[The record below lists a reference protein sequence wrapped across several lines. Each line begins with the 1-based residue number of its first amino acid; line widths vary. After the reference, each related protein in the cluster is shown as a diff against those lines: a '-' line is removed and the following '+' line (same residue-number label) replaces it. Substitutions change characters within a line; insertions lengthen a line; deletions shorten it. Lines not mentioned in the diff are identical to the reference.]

1 MTANQLLTQFDLQV
15 EDIKRVNKIFTNESV
30 FVRKTVLIP
39 RLRESLSKSSS
50 PTAFRKSTEMMS
62 DDQLDANAFLAN
74 IDRQLEETKEAVNKL
89 EASGR

>member
-15 EDIKRVNKIFTNESV
+15 EDIKRVNKIFTNESI

-39 RLRESLSKSSS
+39 RSRESLSKSSS
-50 PTAFRKSTEMMS
+50 PAAFRKSTEIMS
-62 DDQLDANAFLAN
+62 DDRLDVNSFLAN